1 MPITGYARVDVEVIV
16 KIVSWW
22 VAPLLSL
29 AVTAEAAAEK
39 ILALQGRISEQATY
53 RVQVDFATTVNDRA
67 CQFEDYITGM
77 WIAQRQTQFFPAQI
91 SGKTHHARIDLNYPG
106 DAVTCGWQPA
116 VISICVGSRS
126 ADQAPAYCHALYV
139 MQAHG
144 GSEPAAAKMYCD
156 TQSWV
161 CTDASGS
168 AIPRQSVAGFNKP
181 VALDIDATE

>member
-1 MPITGYARVDVEVIV
+1 M
-16 KIVSWW
+16 KNVSWM
-22 VAPLLSL
+22 VVPFLSL
-29 AVTAEAAAEK
+29 VVTAEAGTEK
-39 ILALQGRISEQATY
+39 ILELQGRISEQATY

-91 SGKTHHARIDLNYPG
+91 SGKTHRARVDLNYLG
-106 DAVTCGWQPA
+106 DGAACGWQPA
-116 VISICVGSRS
+116 VISVCVGSRS
-126 ADQAPAYCHALYV
+126 AEQAPAYCHALYV

-144 GSEPAAAKMYCD
+144 GSEPAAATMHCD

-168 AIPRQSVAGFNKP
+168 ALPRQGIAGFTKP
-181 VALDIDATE
+181 VGLDIDAAEK